1 MGPIGE
7 SALIILYYLPKESSL
22 EPLRGV
28 PLCEDAFSYFIR
40 KKNPPPPPKIH
51 SKTPYL
57 LDGWLGGWVY
67 LPFKKMFGKNVSF
80 FFCIFFKYIL
90 RGNDYN
96 FFSWPTS
103 QK

>member
-40 KKNPPPPPKIH
+40 KKNHPLFPKIN
-51 SKTPYL
+51 SKTP
-57 LDGWLGGWVY
+57 
-67 LPFKKMFGKNVSF
+67 
-80 FFCIFFKYIL
+80 
-90 RGNDYN
+90 
-96 FFSWPTS
+96 
-103 QK
+103 